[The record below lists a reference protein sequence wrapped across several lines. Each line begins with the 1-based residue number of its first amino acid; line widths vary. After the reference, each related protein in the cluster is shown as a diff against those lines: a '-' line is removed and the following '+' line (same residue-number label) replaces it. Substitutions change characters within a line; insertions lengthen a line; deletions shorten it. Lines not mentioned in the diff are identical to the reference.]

1 MEAARHHMA
10 AGGPAGRAASPN
22 RWDRHDEINYPN
34 GDWWG
39 LLRVLKGL
47 LRGPFLQ
54 RWSSRTRGPHT
65 PNPAH
70 PPQEL
75 HARSMRAP
83 CRRKR
88 NAYVGTK
95 TRLNLPTYLPTY
107 LPNPT

>member
-22 RWDRHDEINYPN
+22 RWDGHDEINYPN
-34 GDWWG
+34 GDWWD

-65 PNPAH
+65 PIPAQ
-70 PPQEL
+70 PPRSSMPL
-75 HARSMRAP
+75 HASSMP
-83 CRRKR
+83 TQ
-88 NAYVGTK
+88 NAT
-95 TRLNLPTYLPTY
+95 PM
-107 LPNPT
+107 